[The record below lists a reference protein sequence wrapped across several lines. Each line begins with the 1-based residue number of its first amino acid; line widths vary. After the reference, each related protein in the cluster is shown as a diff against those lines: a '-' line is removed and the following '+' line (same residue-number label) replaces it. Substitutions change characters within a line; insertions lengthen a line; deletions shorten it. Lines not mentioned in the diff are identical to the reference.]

1 MPESEHRGFKYHGHR
16 YGPVLLEESK
26 YIRGGVFLRACE
38 FIREGE
44 GDEGFAHL
52 ADALRDAG
60 GVDLE
65 SVRYHSWYP
74 FSQYLQF
81 LHTVADIFGMTFL
94 REMGRDFMRHSNP
107 LDTMPHTARAF
118 FINLP
123 HLIGRYE
130 MGIETDVLE
139 MGRNH
144 GVIEIRNAT
153 ADPCVQEF
161 TLGILE
167 GAVDAVEGMTSVRVL
182 RSPTGDDGTTVYLF
196 EWS

>member
-1 MPESEHRGFKYHGHR
+1 M
-16 YGPVLLEESK
+16 LLEESK

-38 FIREGE
+38 FIRAEKGE
-44 GDEGFAHL
+44 EGFKRVL
-52 ADALRDAG
+52 DALRSGGGIDLAG
-60 GVDLE
+60 
-65 SVRYHSWYP
+65 VRYHSWYP

-81 LHTVADIFGMTFL
+81 LHTVADLFGVTFL
-94 REMGRDFMRHSNP
+94 REMGRDFINHSNP
-107 LDTMPHTARAF
+107 LDTVPHSARTF
-118 FINLP
+118 FIGLP

-130 MGIETDVLE
+130 MGVETDILE

-153 ADPCVQEF
+153 ADPCVQAF

-167 GAVDAVEGMTSVRVL
+167 GAVDAVEGMISVRIL
-182 RSPTGDDGTTVYLF
+182 RPTKGNNGESIYLF